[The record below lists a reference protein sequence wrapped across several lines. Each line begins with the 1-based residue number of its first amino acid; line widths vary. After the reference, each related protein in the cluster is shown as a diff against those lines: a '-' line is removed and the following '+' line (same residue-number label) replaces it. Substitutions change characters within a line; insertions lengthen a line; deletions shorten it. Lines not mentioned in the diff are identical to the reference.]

1 MKEAAQTG
9 LDDGISH
16 VQISE
21 GNKTF
26 GEFIFLSKKKCWPCK
41 LSYAYSRSH
50 KWYAFRT
57 SWKCRFKTSGN
68 LQVIVN
74 TNRLAHWEHGIRL
87 DILIARYLRVQ
98 VFVARWTNRGGAL
111 SFRQKQRFQPT
122 DSSMPG
128 DVTIRQE
135 IVRRWIWFHRS
146 PLLCWFK
153 KWQIEKCHIWYPMVS
168 PNVPQNGKFSKFHS
182 KVFRTS
188 PKVLLSLYQFKDFGT
203 LTLRTH
209 DSCRVLT
216 LSWDTEWILD
226 DIGHIP
232 CISVCCHDI
241 EDQQTHVFWDYGMA
255 GSEISYVKT
264 SPPSLQLR
272 SKVYLAWLSIENGEI
287 MEDQFCT

>member
-1 MKEAAQTG
+1 MIWFT
-9 LDDGISH
+9 
-16 VQISE
+16 
-21 GNKTF
+21 
-26 GEFIFLSKKKCWPCK
+26 
-41 LSYAYSRSH
+41 YSQSH
-50 KWYAFRT
+50 KWYDFRT

-111 SFRQKQRFQPT
+111 SFRQKQRFQPA

-168 PNVPQNGKFSKFHS
+168 PNVAQNGKFSKFHS

-188 PKVLLSLYQFKDFGT
+188 PKVLLSLCQFKDFGT

-216 LSWDTEWILD
+216 LSWDTEWILVTYLALVYVAM
-226 DIGHIP
+226 ILKT
-232 CISVCCHDI
+232 SKLMF
-241 EDQQTHVFWDYGMA
+241 FWDYGMA
-255 GSEISYVKT
+255 GSEISYVT
-264 SPPSLQLR
+264 PRPPPRLQLR
-272 SKVYLAWLSIENGEI
+272 SKVDLAWLSIENGEI
-287 MEDQFCT
+287 MEDQFRT